1 MGELGTQ
8 FDQTLS
14 DLGQAIDELATRITN
29 LPSTPA
35 EVDQADLDALKA
47 SVTRIQGLAQAAPTI
62 PIPGSP
68 ESTEQPGSETGDTA
82 ENGDVTPNT
91 GDNTD
96 GSTDKGPAS
105 DK

>member
-1 MGELGTQ
+1 MGELGQQ

-14 DLGQAIDELATRITN
+14 DLGQAIDELATRIAN

-62 PIPGSP
+62 PIPGSAEP
-68 ESTEQPGSETGDTA
+68 EDQPASETPAEDVEGDQPA
-82 ENGDVTPNT
+82 SE
-91 GDNTD
+91 NTD
-96 GSTDKGPAS
+96 K
-105 DK
+105 